1 MNKNLGEKAL
11 KQTIASDALKLTT
24 SKIITMVLSML
35 TAMLLSRFRTLEEY
49 GTYSQLLLVINLITT
64 VIMMGLPNSINFF
77 LARAE
82 TKESRQKFLSIY
94 YTLSTLLGFLTGLV
108 LVLSTP
114 LIISYF
120 SNPLIEKFIYILAIF
135 PWTKIILSSID
146 HVLII
151 YGKPN
156 SVMLFRV
163 LNSIAILITIF
174 LVELF
179 DLSFSH
185 YMIMFIILESL
196 FAIAVYFIVYGT
208 AGTLRIDFSLK
219 DIRNILKF
227 SLPLGLAS
235 VVGRLSVEL
244 DKLVIGRFFSTE
256 DVAIYTNAAREM
268 PVTIIASA
276 LTAVLMPRL
285 VRLLRD
291 KEYDD
296 AVNIWGNSI
305 EISFI
310 IICFVSFGLIV
321 FAPEVISLLYSDK
334 YLPGVDVFRVYSL
347 VLLLRVTYFG
357 MILNS
362 IGKTKFIFY
371 SSILALI
378 LNVILNYIFYLIFGF
393 IGPAYAS
400 FISIFLVQMLQLFA
414 TAKSIDVKFIN
425 IFPWSKLG
433 KLLVINVILA
443 IVFMFV
449 KKWSLLDNILGGI
462 LEAIILGVIW
472 GIIYLLVIRRN
483 IIGNWK
489 VLNKD

>member
-1 MNKNLGEKAL
+1 M

-35 TAMLLSRFRTLEEY
+35 AAMLLSRFRTLEEY
-49 GTYSQLLLVINLITT
+49 GTYSQLLLVINLVTT

-82 TKESRQKFLSIY
+82 TEESRQKFLSIY

-114 LIISYF
+114 LIVSYF

-146 HVLII
+146 HVLIV

-156 SVMLFRV
+156 SIMLFRV
-163 LNSIAILITIF
+163 LNSIAILLTIF

-179 DLSFSH
+179 DLSFSY
-185 YMIMFIILESL
+185 YMIMFIVLESL
-196 FAIAVYFIVYGT
+196 FAIVVYFIVYST
-208 AGTLRIDFSLK
+208 AGKLRLNFDLK
-219 DIRNILKF
+219 DTRNILKF

-256 DVAIYTNAAREM
+256 DIAIYTNAAREM

-321 FAPEVISLLYSDK
+321 FAPEVISLLYSEK
-334 YLPGVDVFRVYSL
+334 YLPGVAVFRVYSL

-371 SSILALI
+371 SSILSLLI
-378 LNVILNYIFYLIFGF
+378 NVILNYIFYLIFGF

-400 FISIFLVQMLQLFA
+400 FISILLVQLLQLFA
-414 TAKSIDVKFIN
+414 TAKSIDVKFTS
-425 IFPWSKLG
+425 IFPWAKLG
-433 KLLVINVILA
+433 RLLA
-443 IVFMFV
+443 INTFLAVVFMLV
-449 KKWSLLDNILGGI
+449 KERLHVDYIIGSI
-462 LEAIILGVIW
+462 LEAILLGSIW
-472 GIIYLLVIRRN
+472 GIVYLILIRKN
-483 IIGNWK
+483 IIANWK
-489 VLNKD
+489 VLNQ

>member
-1 MNKNLGEKAL
+1 M

-24 SKIITMVLSML
+24 SKIITMVLSMI

-82 TKESRQKFLSIY
+82 TEESKQKFLSIY

-114 LIISYF
+114 LIVSYF
-120 SNPLIEKFIYILAIF
+120 KNPIIEKYIYVFAIF

-146 HVLII
+146 HVLIV

-163 LNSIAILITIF
+163 LNSIAILSIIF

-196 FAIAVYFIVYGT
+196 FAIIVYFVVYST
-208 AGTLRIDFSLK
+208 AGKLSVDFDLNDVK
-219 DIRNILKF
+219 NILRF

-235 VVGRLSVEL
+235 VVGGLSIEL
-244 DKLVIGRFFSTE
+244 DKLVIGKFFSTE

-268 PVTIIASA
+268 PVTIIATA
-276 LTAVLMPRL
+276 FTAVLMPRL

-291 KEYDD
+291 KKYDD
-296 AVNIWGNSI
+296 AVNIWGSSI

-310 IICFVSFGLIV
+310 IICYVSFGLIV
-321 FAPEVISLLYSDK
+321 FAPDVISLLYSAK
-334 YLPGVDVFRVYSL
+334 YLPGVNVFRVYSL
-347 VLLLRVTYFG
+347 ILLLRVTYFG

-362 IGKTKFIFY
+362 IGKTKIIFY
-371 SSILALI
+371 SSILSLI
-378 LNVILNYIFYLIFGF
+378 LNVILNYIFYLNFGF
-393 IGPAYAS
+393 IGPAYATIVS
-400 FISIFLVQMLQLFA
+400 LLLVQVLQLIA
-414 TAKSIDVKFIN
+414 TAKIINVKFVK
-425 IFPWSKLG
+425 IFPWTKMG
-433 KLLVINVILA
+433 MILVINGLFA
-443 IVFMFV
+443 IAFIFA
-449 KKWSLLDNILGGI
+449 KEQIKIDYKIGSI
-462 LEAIILGVIW
+462 LESILLGIIW
-472 GIIYLLVIRRN
+472 GIIYLIVMRKIMLV
-483 IIGNWK
+483 NWK
-489 VLNKD
+489 VLNQH

>member
-1 MNKNLGEKAL
+1 M

-35 TAMLLSRFRTLEEY
+35 AAMLLSRFRTLEEY

-114 LIISYF
+114 LIVSYF

-146 HVLII
+146 HVLIV

-163 LNSIAILITIF
+163 LNSIAILLTIF

-179 DLSFSH
+179 DLSFSY
-185 YMIMFIILESL
+185 YMIMFIVLESL
-196 FAIAVYFIVYGT
+196 FAIVVYFIVYST
-208 AGTLRIDFSLK
+208 AGKLRFNFDLK
-219 DIRNILKF
+219 DTRNILKF

-256 DVAIYTNAAREM
+256 DIAIYTNAAREM

-321 FAPEVISLLYSDK
+321 FAPEVISLLYSEK
-334 YLPGVDVFRVYSL
+334 YLPGVAVFRVYSL

-371 SSILALI
+371 SSILSLLI
-378 LNVILNYIFYLIFGF
+378 NVILNYIFYLIFGF

-400 FISIFLVQMLQLFA
+400 FISILLVQLLQLFA
-414 TAKSIDVKFIN
+414 TAKSIDVKFTS
-425 IFPWSKLG
+425 IFPWAKLG
-433 KLLVINVILA
+433 RLLA
-443 IVFMFV
+443 INTFLAVFFILV
-449 KKWSLLDNILGGI
+449 KEQIHVDYIIGSI
-462 LEAIILGVIW
+462 LEAILLGAIW
-472 GIIYLLVIRRN
+472 GIVYLILIRKN
-483 IIGNWK
+483 IIANWK
-489 VLNKD
+489 VLNQ

>member
-1 MNKNLGEKAL
+1 M
-11 KQTIASDALKLTT
+11 KQTIATDALKLTT
-24 SKIITMVLSML
+24 SKIITMVLSMV

-49 GTYSQLLLVINLITT
+49 GTYSQLLLVINLVTAI
-64 VIMMGLPNSINFF
+64 VMMGLPNSINFF

-82 TKESRQKFLSIY
+82 TIESKQKFLSIY
-94 YTLSTLLGFLTGLV
+94 YTLSTLLGFLSGLV
-108 LVLSTP
+108 LVLLTP
-114 LIISYF
+114 LIVSYF
-120 SNPLIEKFIYILAIF
+120 NNTLIEKFLYVLAIF
-135 PWTKIILSSID
+135 PWTQIILSSID
-146 HVLII
+146 HVLIV

-196 FAIAVYFIVYGT
+196 FAIVVYFIVYGT

-244 DKLVIGRFFSTE
+244 DKLIIGRFFSTE
-256 DVAIYTNAAREM
+256 DIAIYTNAGREM

-291 KEYDD
+291 EEYDD

-305 EISFI
+305 EISFT

-321 FAPEVISLLYSDK
+321 FAPEVISLLYSEK

-347 VLLLRVTYFG
+347 ILLLRVTYFG

-378 LNVILNYIFYLIFGF
+378 INVILNYIFYLIFGF

-400 FISIFLVQMLQLFA
+400 FISILLVQMLQLFA
-414 TAKSIDVKFIN
+414 TAKSIDVKFTN
-425 IFPWSKLG
+425 IFPWAKLG

-443 IVFMFV
+443 FVFMFV
-449 KKWSLLDNILGGI
+449 KKWSHLDNILGGI
-462 LEAIILGVIW
+462 LEAIILGAIW

>member
-1 MNKNLGEKAL
+1 M
-11 KQTIASDALKLTT
+11 KQTIASDALKLTI

-108 LVLSTP
+108 LILSTP

-120 SNPLIEKFIYILAIF
+120 SNPLIEKFMYILAIF

-146 HVLII
+146 HVLIV
-151 YGKPN
+151 YGKSN

-185 YMIMFIILESL
+185 YMIIFIILESL
-196 FAIAVYFIVYGT
+196 FAIVVYFIVYGT

-235 VVGRLSVEL
+235 VVGRLSIEL

-291 KEYDD
+291 KEYDE

-371 SSILALI
+371 SSIISLL
-378 LNVILNYIFYLIFGF
+378 LNIILNYVFYLIFGF
-393 IGPAYAS
+393 IGPAIAT
-400 FISIFLVQMLQLFA
+400 FISLTIVIYLQLLA
-414 TAKSIDVKFIN
+414 TSISISIPMHR
-425 IFPWSKLG
+425 IFPWM
-433 KLLVINVILA
+433 KLLNIMFINVLLA
-443 IVFMFV
+443 LVFSGL
-449 KKWSLLDNILGGI
+449 KNIIHLQQFTGEIG
-462 LEAIILGVIW
+462 ESIILGFLW
-472 GIIYLLVIRRN
+472 GIIYLGSQLKSIKSC
-483 IIGNWK
+483 WK
-489 VLNKD
+489 ELNV

>member
-1 MNKNLGEKAL
+1 MNINLGEKAL

-120 SNPLIEKFIYILAIF
+120 SNPLIEKFIYVLAIF

-146 HVLII
+146 HVLIV

-185 YMIMFIILESL
+185 YMIMFIILESI
-196 FAIAVYFIVYGT
+196 FAIVVYFIVYGT

-256 DVAIYTNAAREM
+256 DIAIYTNAAREM

-291 KEYDD
+291 KEYDE

-321 FAPEVISLLYSDK
+321 FAPEVISLLYSNK
-334 YLPGVDVFRVYSL
+334 YLPGVNVFRVYSL

-371 SSILALI
+371 SSIISLL
-378 LNVILNYIFYLIFGF
+378 LNIILNYVFYLIFGF
-393 IGPAYAS
+393 IGPAIAT
-400 FISIFLVQMLQLFA
+400 FISLIIVIYLQLLA
-414 TAKSIDVKFIN
+414 TSISISIPMHR
-425 IFPWSKLG
+425 IFPWM
-433 KLLVINVILA
+433 KLLNIMFINVLLA
-443 IVFMFV
+443 LVFSGL
-449 KKWSLLDNILGGI
+449 KNIIHLQQFTGEIG
-462 LEAIILGVIW
+462 ESIILGFLW
-472 GIIYLLVIRRN
+472 GIIYLGSQLKSIKSC
-483 IIGNWK
+483 WK
-489 VLNKD
+489 ELNV

>member
-1 MNKNLGEKAL
+1 MNINLGEKAL

-35 TAMLLSRFRTLEEY
+35 TAMILSRFRTLEEY

-146 HVLII
+146 HVLIV

-196 FAIAVYFIVYGT
+196 FAIVVYFIVYGT

-256 DVAIYTNAAREM
+256 DIAIYTNAAREM

-291 KEYDD
+291 KEYDE

-321 FAPEVISLLYSDK
+321 FAPEVISLLYSNK
-334 YLPGVDVFRVYSL
+334 YLPGVNVFRVYSL

-371 SSILALI
+371 SSIISLL
-378 LNVILNYIFYLIFGF
+378 LNIILNYVFYLIFGF
-393 IGPAYAS
+393 IGPAIAT
-400 FISIFLVQMLQLFA
+400 FISLIIVIYLQLLA
-414 TAKSIDVKFIN
+414 TSISISIPMHS
-425 IFPWSKLG
+425 IFPWM
-433 KLLVINVILA
+433 KLLNIMFINVLLA
-443 IVFMFV
+443 FVFSGL
-449 KKWSLLDNILGGI
+449 KNIIHLQQFTGEIG
-462 LEAIILGVIW
+462 ESIILGFLW
-472 GIIYLLVIRRN
+472 GVIYLGSQFKSIKSC
-483 IIGNWK
+483 WK
-489 VLNKD
+489 ELNV